1 MFKKFLAIGLIFI
14 SVSSWAAEQQISLP
28 QPDKQGGMSL
38 MEAIAARKTI
48 REFGTREIDS
58 QDLSNILFAAFG
70 VSHDGKRTI
79 PTPMNKQE
87 LSVYVVKKDGVWLY
101 DAEKNVL
108 DFVSSEDILPFIAL
122 QDFVKDAPLTLIYTG
137 KDPKNS
143 LMNAGAA
150 YQNVGLYCASRG
162 LHNVVRGYIQ
172 RDKIAS
178 ILGQKEDEVIVSQT
192 IGWPKE

>member
-1 MFKKFLAIGLIFI
+1 MFKKFLAIGLILMA
-14 SVSSWAAEQQISLP
+14 VPSWAAEQHISLP
-28 QPDKQGGMSL
+28 QPDRQGGMPL

-172 RDKIAS
+172 RDRIAS
-178 ILGQKEDEVIVSQT
+178 ILGLKEDEVIVTQT

>member
-28 QPDKQGGMSL
+28 QPDKQGGMPL
-38 MEAIAARKTI
+38 MEAIAARKTV
-48 REFGTREIDS
+48 REFGNREIEA

-70 VSHDGKRTI
+70 VSHEGKRTI

-108 DFVSSEDILPFIAL
+108 DFVSAEDILPFIAL

-172 RDKIAS
+172 RDRIAS
-178 ILGQKEDEVIVSQT
+178 ILGLKEDEIIVTQT
-192 IGWPKE
+192 VGWSKE

>member
-1 MFKKFLAIGLIFI
+1 MLKKFIAIGLILMA
-14 SVSSWAAEQQISLP
+14 VPSWAAEQQISLP
-28 QPDKQGGMSL
+28 QPDRQGGMPL
-38 MEAIAARKTI
+38 MEAISARKTI
-48 REFGTREIDS
+48 REFGSREIDS
-58 QDLSNILFAAFG
+58 QNLSNILFAAFG

-108 DFVSSEDILPFIAL
+108 DFVSAEDILPFIAL
-122 QDFVKDAPLTLIYTG
+122 QDFVKDASLTLIYTG

-162 LHNVVRGYIQ
+162 LHNVVRGYVQ

-178 ILGQKEDEVIVSQT
+178 ILGLNEEEVIVTQT